1 MQCEMRK
8 LRVESNELLPHLS
21 PSKQANGVKISI
33 GSTYWR
39 CRVGL
44 TFHRISID
52 CRRRV
57 LCGCLMLLLL
67 LYLVRART
75 HTNTQRHKC
84 STVRVW
90 TQKGNGGRWVGGGY
104 SCYAQS
110 DAFDTHVTT
119 TTTAET
125 LPSAFIVLA
134 HCGLNLDVYY
144 ALLAH
149 LDAGNR

>member
-8 LRVESNELLPHLS
+8 LRVESNELLHHLS

-90 TQKGNGGRWVGGGY
+90 TQKGNGGRWVGGGLFLLRPERRLRHARDNDDD
-104 SCYAQS
+104 SRNIAKCL
-110 DAFDTHVTT
+110 HR
-119 TTTAET
+119 
-125 LPSAFIVLA
+125 P
-134 HCGLNLDVYY
+134 C
-144 ALLAH
+144 ALWSKSWRLLRSVGAP
-149 LDAGNR
+149 GCR

>member
-1 MQCEMRK
+1 MRK
-8 LRVESNELLPHLS
+8 LRVESNELLHHLS

-39 CRVGL
+39 CRVEL
-44 TFHRISID
+44 TFHGISID
-52 CRRRV
+52 CRRRRRV

-90 TQKGNGGRWVGGGY
+90 TQKGNGGRWVGGWGY